1 LSKRGLSQSRRRDIL
16 SAATKVFM
24 RDGYAAT
31 SIDQVAEL
39 AGVSK
44 PTIYKHFESK
54 QNLFAAIW
62 RQFAD
67 EALGAEDLAHLKD
80 LPPRQAL
87 EAYGRHIIA
96 LAHRP
101 EVVSMYRMI
110 IGESRLFPE
119 VITILTEAAC
129 TPCLAMLQ
137 DCLTHLKATGQLQ
150 IEDVELATNQFFIL
164 LEQPLYWYILQRR
177 DKLPDQAE
185 QEHLLKHATGMFLS
199 YYQASA

>member
-1 LSKRGLSQSRRRDIL
+1 
-16 SAATKVFM
+16 M

-54 QNLFAAIW
+54 QNLFAAIL
-62 RQFAD
+62 RQVAA
-67 EALGAEDLAHLKD
+67 EALAAEDLTPFKE
-80 LPPRQAL
+80 LPPQQAL
-87 EAYGRHIIA
+87 EAYGRYIIA
-96 LAHRP
+96 LVHRL

-119 VITILTEAAC
+119 VITSLTEAAC

-137 DCLTHLKATGQLQ
+137 DGLNHLKATGQLR
-150 IEDVELATNQFFIL
+150 IEDVELAANQFFIL

-185 QEHLLKHATGMFLS
+185 QEHLLQQATGMFLG
-199 YYQASA
+199 YYQAPAKV